1 MVANADPLTYQSEA
15 LPGVSRTFA
24 LTIPQLPES
33 LRHAVGNN
41 YLLCRIADTIED
53 EPTLSVEEK
62 GIYLDRFVGVVEGR
76 SSARSFAQDLHP
88 RLSEG
93 TIEAER
99 NLVANADTVVGIT
112 HGLRPGQ
119 RVAIERC
126 IRIMAPGMAEFQ
138 SELTVRGL
146 RDMRHLDRYCYHVAG
161 VVGETITELL
171 CDYSPVIRGRQDQL
185 LSLSRSFGQGL
196 QMVNILKDF
205 WEDRERGACWLPR
218 DVFADAGVDLSSVR
232 AGQTGARF
240 VVALCRLIEVAV
252 RHLSSA
258 YRYTMLI
265 PAREAGIRRF
275 LLWALGMAVQTL
287 RRIRENPTFSGGDQV
302 KITRNEVR
310 AIVVAT
316 SALVRSDRALRWL
329 FESAI
334 SRIPRP
340 ASAT

>member
-1 MVANADPLTYQSEA
+1 MAAIADPLMYQSEA

-24 LTIPQLPES
+24 LTIPQLPEP

-41 YLLCRIADTIED
+41 YLLCRIADTVED

-76 SSARSFAQDLHP
+76 SSARSFARDLHP
-88 RLSEG
+88 RLSES

-99 NLVANADTVVGIT
+99 NLVANVDTVVGIT
-112 HGLRPGQ
+112 HDLRPAQ
-119 RVAIERC
+119 RRAIERC

-146 RDMRHLDRYCYHVAG
+146 QDMRQLDRYCYHVAG

-171 CDYSPVIRGRQDQL
+171 CDYSPVIRGRRDQL
-185 LSLSRSFGQGL
+185 FGLSRSFGQGL

-218 DVFADAGVDLSSVR
+218 DVFADAGVDLSAVR

-240 VVALCRLIEVAV
+240 VFALCRLIEVAV

-302 KITRNEVR
+302 KISRNEVR
-310 AIVVAT
+310 AIVLAT

-329 FESAI
+329 FERAI
-334 SRIPRP
+334 DRIPRP

>member
-1 MVANADPLTYQSEA
+1 MSAVADPLTYQSEA

-24 LTIPQLPES
+24 LTIPQLPEP

-41 YLLCRIADTIED
+41 YLLCRIADTVED
-53 EPTLSVEEK
+53 EPTLSIEEK
-62 GIYLDRFVGVVEGR
+62 GIYLDRFVGVVEGQ
-76 SSARSFAQDLHP
+76 SSARSFAEDLYP

-99 NLVANADTVVGIT
+99 NLVANVDTVVSIT
-112 HGLRPGQ
+112 HGLRPAQ
-119 RVAIERC
+119 RRAIERC

-146 RDMRHLDRYCYHVAG
+146 QDMRQLDRYCYHVAG

-171 CDYSPVIRGRQDQL
+171 CDYSPTIGGRRGQL
-185 LSLSRSFGQGL
+185 LGLSRSFGQGL

-232 AGQTGARF
+232 AGQTSARF

-252 RHLSSA
+252 RHLVSA

-265 PAREAGIRRF
+265 PARETGIRRF

-302 KITRNEVR
+302 KISRNEVR
-310 AIVVAT
+310 AIVLAT

-334 SRIPRP
+334 DRIPRP
-340 ASAT
+340 ANAT

>member
-1 MVANADPLTYQSEA
+1 MTYQSEV
-15 LPGVSRTFA
+15 LRGVSRTFA
-24 LTIPQLPES
+24 LTIPQLPEP

-53 EPTLSVEEK
+53 EPALSADEK
-62 GIYLDRFVGVVEGR
+62 GVYLERFVGVVEGR
-76 SSARSFAQDLHP
+76 SSARSFADDLHP
-88 RLSEG
+88 RLSQG

-99 NLVANADTVVGIT
+99 DLVAHAPTVVAIT
-112 HGLRPGQ
+112 HGLRPAQ
-119 RVAIERC
+119 RRAIERC
-126 IRIMAPGMAEFQ
+126 IGIMAPGMAEFQ
-138 SELTVRGL
+138 SQSTVRGL
-146 RDMRHLDRYCYHVAG
+146 KDLSHLDRYCYHVAG

-171 CDYSPVIRGRQDQL
+171 CDYSPVIGRRREQL
-185 LSLSRSFGQGL
+185 LGLSRSFGQGL

-205 WEDRERGACWLPR
+205 WEDRQRGACWLPR

-240 VVALCRLIEVAV
+240 AVAVCRLVEVAV
-252 RHLSSA
+252 RHLVSA

-265 PAREAGIRRF
+265 PARETGIRRF

-287 RRIRENPTFSGGDQV
+287 RRIHENPSFSGGDQV
-302 KITRNEVR
+302 RISRNEVR
-310 AIVVAT
+310 AIVLAT

-334 SRIPRP
+334 ERIPRP
-340 ASAT
+340 AAAT